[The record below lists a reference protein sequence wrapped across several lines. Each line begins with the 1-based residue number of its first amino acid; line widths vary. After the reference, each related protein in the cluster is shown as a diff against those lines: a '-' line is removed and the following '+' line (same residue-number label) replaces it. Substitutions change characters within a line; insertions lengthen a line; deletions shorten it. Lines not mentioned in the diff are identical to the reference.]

1 MTFLSLL
8 LLYALIFAFLVFFEA
23 LYTYYYCGFAYGFSS
38 NRDKS
43 AKPRTKF
50 GLRVERTLQNHLE
63 SGAIAIPVLGV
74 AAISG
79 LDPSAALTAG
89 IIYILMRIAFVALY
103 YAGVPMIRGGVWTV
117 GNLSLL
123 YIVYI
128 LATSGTVPLL

>member
-8 LLYALIFAFLVFFEA
+8 LLYALIFTFLVFFEA
-23 LYTYYYCGFAYGFSS
+23 LYTYYYYGFAYGFSS
-38 NRDKS
+38 NRDKT

-63 SGAIAIPVLGV
+63 NGALAIPVLGA

-79 LDPSAALTAG
+79 LESSAAMTAG
-89 IIYILMRIAFVALY
+89 IIYILMRVAFVVLY
-103 YAGVPMIRGGVWTV
+103 YTGVPMIRGGVWTV

-123 YIVYI
+123 YIVYV
-128 LATSGTVPLL
+128 LTSSDAVSLS